1 MNSAE
6 ILQTIE
12 NHPLTQQILAE
23 KQAELLKKR
32 TEAASKIAEL
42 KAELSELPT
51 PYTVAEK
58 EEQELRE
65 IEARAQ
71 KLRAEITR
79 KMAEMRSRR
88 LDAEGQI
95 SNLEAEL
102 FDTAD
107 SRIDLEIEFFQDL
120 HQKLLNKQSSSRFAG
135 KETNL
140 IDMSETI
147 TVATTQKAIAKAL
160 AYCRKAV
167 KTLESMKLEPELNI
181 EKIEQLRA
189 DVPNIDEF
197 TETTGSRPIPG
208 SRVPTETEL
217 IPSDDL
223 VDYKIRKLAEKVK
236 KLVTR
241 RK

>member
-42 KAELSELPT
+42 KAELEGLPAASDVAANEEREL
-51 PYTVAEK
+51 K
-58 EEQELRE
+58 RLEQE
-65 IEARAQ
+65 AAD
-71 KLRAEITR
+71 LRAEITR

-107 SRIDLEIEFFQDL
+107 SRIDREIEFFQDL
-120 HQKLLNKQSSSRFAG
+120 HAKFMQIKPSARFEGKKQ
-135 KETNL
+135 NL
-140 IDMSETI
+140 IDMTEK
-147 TVATTQKAIAKAL
+147 TTAASNQKAIVKAL
-160 AYCRKAV
+160 AYCREAV
-167 KTLESMKLEPELNI
+167 KTMEGMKLSPELDL
-181 EKIEQLRA
+181 EKFQELR
-189 DVPNIDEF
+189 DGIPDIGEYS
-197 TETTGSRPIPG
+197 EITGSRTIPG
-208 SRVPTETEL
+208 SKLPSARDL
-217 IPSDDL
+217 LPSDSETDWRIG
-223 VDYKIRKLAEKVK
+223 KIAEKFK
-236 KLVTR
+236 KIITR

>member
-12 NHPLTQQILAE
+12 SHPLTRQILAE

-42 KAELSELPT
+42 KAELESLPMASD
-51 PYTVAEK
+51 VAAEQEK
-58 EEQELRE
+58 ELHEFEQKIKDLRDQ
-65 IEARAQ
+65 IG
-71 KLRAEITR
+71 R

-88 LDAEGQI
+88 LDAETLI
-95 SNLEAEL
+95 SNLEGEL

-107 SRIDLEIEFFQDL
+107 EKIDSEIQFFQDL

-147 TVATTQKAIAKAL
+147 TVATTQKAIVKAL
-160 AYCRKAV
+160 GYCRNAI

-208 SRVPTETEL
+208 SRIPDPVDL
-217 IPSDDL
+217 LPSDDL
-223 VDYKIRKLAEKVK
+223 MSWRIGKTLEKIKKVLRK
-236 KLVTR
+236 
-241 RK
+241 

>member
-1 MNSAE
+1 MDSKE
-6 ILQTIE
+6 LLKTIE
-12 NHPLTQQILAE
+12 GHPLTQQILAE
-23 KQAELLKKR
+23 KAAELLKKR

-79 KMAEMRSRR
+79 KKAETISKR
-88 LDAEGQI
+88 LFTENLIG
-95 SNLEAEL
+95 NLEAEL
-102 FDTAD
+102 LNSAD
-107 SRIDLEIEFFQDL
+107 SRIDREIELFRGL
-120 HQKLLNKQSSSRFAG
+120 HAKFMQIKPSARFEGKKQ
-135 KETNL
+135 NL
-140 IDMSETI
+140 IDMTEK
-147 TVATTQKAIAKAL
+147 TTAASNQKAIVKAL
-160 AYCRKAV
+160 AYCRNAI

-208 SRVPTETEL
+208 SKLPSARDL
-217 IPSDDL
+217 LPSDDEM
-223 VDYKIRKLAEKVK
+223 DWKIGKTLEKIK
-236 KLVTR
+236 KVLR
-241 RK
+241 R